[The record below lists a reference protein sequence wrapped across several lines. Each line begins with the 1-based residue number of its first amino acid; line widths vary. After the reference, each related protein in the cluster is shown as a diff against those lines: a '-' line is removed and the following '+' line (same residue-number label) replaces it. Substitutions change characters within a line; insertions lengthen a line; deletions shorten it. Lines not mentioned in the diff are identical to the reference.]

1 MKIKII
7 ISLILFVCST
17 NCTSLKSTIYKNQ
30 YGRMELKEMHFKE
43 SFDKSKID
51 ILNTNTIYYHHREN
65 QSIDM
70 EFNYVIRFFESGQYG
85 FFTENRKP
93 ILPLSYNDLNY
104 NNLDK
109 ATYVGYY
116 NIKDDIIILEKPN
129 HLFRRSGK
137 RNLDK
142 YKVLLNGDLKSI
154 TNQASDYNAI
164 YKKIN
169 LNERNLK
176 ELVPDW

>member
-70 EFNYVIRFFESGQYG
+70 EFN
-85 FFTENRKP
+85 
-93 ILPLSYNDLNY
+93 
-104 NNLDK
+104 
-109 ATYVGYY
+109 
-116 NIKDDIIILEKPN
+116 
-129 HLFRRSGK
+129 
-137 RNLDK
+137 
-142 YKVLLNGDLKSI
+142 
-154 TNQASDYNAI
+154 
-164 YKKIN
+164 
-169 LNERNLK
+169 
-176 ELVPDW
+176 